1 MDNNAESTSLQDS
14 GGVKKG
20 EPTIKTDAPKV
31 TSLNPKVLE
40 AAQRTIAEA
49 KARGFDIGI
58 HSGLRTADEQNKL
71 YAQGRTGPG
80 EIVTNAKAY
89 ESWHCLGL
97 AVDLVFKVTG
107 LWTWNRPFAEWEQL
121 GAIGK
126 LSGFQEWGGD
136 WIKLRDFPH
145 FQIRGKLTI
154 KEAKALLFEKNI
166 EAVWALI

>member
-1 MDNNAESTSLQDS
+1 MSQE
-14 GGVKKG
+14 K
-20 EPTIKTDAPKV
+20 EPTIKTDALKV

-58 HSGLRTADEQNKL
+58 HSGLRTAEEQNKL
-71 YAQGRTGPG
+71 YAQGRAGPG

-97 AVDLVFKVTG
+97 AVDLVFKRDG
-107 LWTWNRPFAEWEQL
+107 LWKWDMAILSWLQL
-121 GAIGK
+121 GGIGK
-126 LSGFQEWGGD
+126 LCGFTEWGGD
-136 WIKLRDFPH
+136 WIKIKDFPH
-145 FQIRGKLTI
+145 FQIRGKLSI
-154 KEAKALLFEKNI
+154 KEAKALLFEKGI